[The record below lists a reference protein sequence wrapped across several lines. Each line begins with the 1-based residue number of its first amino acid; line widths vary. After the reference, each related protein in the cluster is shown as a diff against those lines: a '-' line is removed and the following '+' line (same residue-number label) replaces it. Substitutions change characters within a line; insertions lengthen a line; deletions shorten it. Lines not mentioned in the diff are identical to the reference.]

1 MFDHIDIDVSDMEIG
16 DVVTVADLEE
26 KLPESGKFLED
37 PARVVMLV
45 ELPRLIE
52 EEEEE
57 DELGLEALEG
67 EEGAEPEVIGKG
79 KDEEDTD
86 E

>member
-1 MFDHIDIDVSDMEIG
+1 
-16 DVVTVADLEE
+16 VADLED

-37 PARVVMLV
+37 PARVVMVV
-45 ELPRLIE
+45 ELPRLVE

-57 DELGLEALEG
+57 ELEGLEGLEG

-79 KDEEDTD
+79 KDEEDAD